1 MKILANYTYSNI
13 QTKLNTHPQD
23 KYSFSSVLVSDTF
36 VKSTQPS
43 FKNTNAGIK
52 EISANLIK
60 NYKATKKINLKEIEK
75 VANKISDY
83 VGVYSS
89 NSRDRITEFLNEFKD
104 YKVLLKEIYKSKI
117 FNSDGQ
123 ECGTFLMDMQCGAD
137 TWHRFRDL
145 FAPFKD
151 DDESLREILF
161 QEVNLDH
168 FGYNKGLLI
177 NQLDD
182 DELQEIVP
190 NIKSTSLAED
200 VAEAM
205 GTDSIPF
212 FMDTASSIEFL
223 QKAYKN
229 QPDKLKDLYKP
240 KYSNT
245 VFWFDYHDLM
255 RNPNEPPYELS
266 PYAIES
272 TAKYFTQQPD
282 ILENVLKSVDTSG
295 LDFQDIPF
303 IEKCLEYLKYLP
315 AEKAKKIGERYAT
328 KVSHTYTYDFKG
340 QPETVEKAV
349 KIAAKY
355 LPKKSN
361 VKTTKDEFVT
371 DYLNDLLK
379 ALGTSS
385 PSAKLDEYINILH
398 KYFTPEELA
407 IGYSRVIYPNAADF
421 YQITGGSINR
431 AMEIYNS
438 ISKAKNIN
446 KFKTEVKD
454 ASNISGLKAL
464 AYIIPFYKEFN
475 DAIKH
480 NKSDVQIIEN
490 SFGKIMFNQQKTLDT
505 ILSIKSRDPQIYNKP
520 IDNYGSPFIHA
531 FAEVLPNEQ
540 NQKDYQK
547 ALQILKNTPK
557 IDYNLRDAMGTS
569 FLEKILNS
577 ENEQLL
583 DVVKDFEFTYT
594 PEIDYVYRNISTPE
608 FKELVDKNVKVKF
621 IDLEESIKF
630 ENKEAFDKTISC
642 LKSPFAKPIKV
653 LDDLMPIITEIKD
666 SDFRYYVLSK
676 FFEITSSNNKI

>member
-1 MKILANYTYSNI
+1 MKILSNFTI
-13 QTKLNTHPQD
+13 TNPKFNQYPLQQGRYNL
-23 KYSFSSVLVSDTF
+23 SCNSSRDTF
-36 VKSTQPS
+36 EYTTRPNFKSTE
-43 FKNTNAGIK
+43 AGVK
-52 EISANLIK
+52 GISANLIK

-83 VGVYSS
+83 VGVYFS
-89 NSRDRITEFLNEFKD
+89 NSGDRITEFLNEFKD
-104 YKVLLKEIYKSKI
+104 YKALLKEIYKSKI
-117 FNSDGQ
+117 FNNDGH

-168 FGYNKGLLI
+168 FGYNKDVLI
-177 NQLDD
+177 NQLSD

-200 VAEAM
+200 VAEAIDN
-205 GTDSIPF
+205 DSIPF

-229 QPDKLKDLYKP
+229 QPDKLKDLYMP
-240 KYSNT
+240 KYGNT
-245 VFWFDYHDLM
+245 VFWIADCNLM

-266 PYAIES
+266 PYAIET

-282 ILENVLKSVDTSG
+282 ILENVLKSVDTAG

-315 AEKAKKIGERYAT
+315 AEKAKKIGERYAE

-340 QPETVEKAV
+340 QPETVENVV
-349 KIAAKY
+349 KIVAKY

-361 VKTTKDEFVT
+361 ETTTKDEFVT
-371 DYLNDLLK
+371 DYLNNLLI

-398 KYFTPEELA
+398 KYFTPEELV
-407 IGYSRVIYPNAADF
+407 IGYSRVFYNAADF

-454 ASNISGLKAL
+454 ASNISGLKVL
-464 AYIIPFYKEFN
+464 ADIIPFYKEFN

-490 SFGKIMFNQQKTLDT
+490 SFGKIMFNPQKTLDT